1 MATQLKLLLRSDCNT
16 NIIYTFVS
24 MKRNVIAWLKTSNR
38 WKHLVGG
45 LIIGI
50 GSDNWYCALYAGI
63 GVASALELKD
73 KLWGGEWDWIDL
85 TLTAAGSIIGHLIR
99 FLLW

>member
-1 MATQLKLLLRSDCNT
+1 MKQ
-16 NIIYTFVS
+16 NIIE
-24 MKRNVIAWLKTSNR
+24 WLKTSNR

-45 LIIGI
+45 LIIGL

-73 KLWGGEWDWIDL
+73 RLWGGEWDWIDL
-85 TLTAAGSIIGHLIR
+85 TLTATGSVIGYLTR
-99 FLLW
+99 SLLW